1 MTNLSVSDLLRARD
15 FAGAVT
21 RMQELSRLSD
31 PTEPVDV
38 EAVRARYEERRTQLR
53 SVVEPAPFRVVIE
66 VVS

>member
-1 MTNLSVSDLLRARD
+1 MTSLSVSDLLRARD

-38 EAVRARYEERRTQLR
+38 DAIRARYEERRAQLR
-53 SVVEPAPFRVVIE
+53 SVVEPEPFRIVV
-66 VVS
+66 VRR